1 MFVDFFALAS
11 HKVGCILARGR
22 SVIRIVRVADRELI
36 RVPGLENR
44 IHCMFALDR
53 DGQILMRCDRTSTT
67 FFRFQVAIR
76 TASCPIPLG
85 ERHEVAPA
93 TDIDLSLLS
102 GFLAGGARPGFLKLA
117 KYWG

>member
-67 FFRFQVAIR
+67 FFRLQVAIL
-76 TASCPIPLG
+76 TAGCPLPLG
-85 ERHEVAPA
+85 ERHEGMPA
-93 TDIDLSLLS
+93 THIDLSLLCGFS
-102 GFLAGGARPGFLKLA
+102 GGEARSGYRKLA
-117 KYWG
+117 KYW

>member
-53 DGQILMRCDRTSTT
+53 DGRILMRCDRTSTT
-67 FFRFQVAIR
+67 FFRVEAV
-76 TASCPIPLG
+76 THSAGCPLPLG
-85 ERHEVAPA
+85 ERHEGTPA
-93 TDIDLSLLS
+93 MYMDLLC
-102 GFLAGGARPGFLKLA
+102 
-117 KYWG
+117 